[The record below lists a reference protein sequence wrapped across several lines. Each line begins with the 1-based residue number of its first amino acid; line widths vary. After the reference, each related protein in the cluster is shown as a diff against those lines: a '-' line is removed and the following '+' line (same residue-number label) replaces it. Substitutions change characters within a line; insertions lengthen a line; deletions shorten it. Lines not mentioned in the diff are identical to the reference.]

1 MPFINRDTLVLVLG
15 VIILICGLI
24 LMTIWVIESI
34 QTVIRRSNEDDLD
47 DTIEY
52 EFCYNTRPDHD
63 NTKGGTSNVDGQ

>member
-15 VIILICGLI
+15 VI
-24 LMTIWVIESI
+24 
-34 QTVIRRSNEDDLD
+34 IRRSNEDDLD

-52 EFCYNTRPDHD
+52 EFCCNTRPDHD

>member
-1 MPFINRDTLVLVLG
+1 MQFISRDTLVLALG

-34 QTVIRRSNEDDLD
+34 QTAIQRSEEDDMD

-52 EFCYNTRPDHD
+52 KSCYNTIPEHD
-63 NTKGGTSNVDGQ
+63 NTKGGNSNVDGQ